1 MDNLQVF
8 LDSLLG
14 YLVGMAF
21 VEAILK
27 PAIVRWTKKALK
39 KTDESLSDALP
50 DWLWSENETES
61 D

>member
-8 LDSLLG
+8 FDSLLG

-27 PAIVRWTKKALK
+27 PAIVRLTKKALK
-39 KTDESLSDALP
+39 KTDESMNDLLP
-50 DWLWSENETES
+50 NWMWDETES

>member
-8 LDSLLG
+8 FDSLLG

-39 KTDESLSDALP
+39 KTDESLSDVLP
-50 DWLWSENETES
+50 DWLYEEKTT

>member
-1 MDNLQVF
+1 MFV
-8 LDSLLG
+8 DSLLG

-39 KTDESLSDALP
+39 KTDESLSDVLP
-50 DWLWSENETES
+50 DWLYEEKTT

>member
-8 LDSLLG
+8 FDSLLG

-39 KTDESLSDALP
+39 KTDESMNDLLP
-50 DWLWSENETES
+50 NWMWDETES

>member
-8 LDSLLG
+8 FDSLLG

-21 VEAILK
+21 IEAILK

-39 KTDESLSDALP
+39 KTDESMNDLLP
-50 DWLWSENETES
+50 NWMWDETES

>member
-8 LDSLLG
+8 VDSLLG

-27 PAIVRWTKKALK
+27 PTIVRLTKKALK
-39 KTDESLSDALP
+39 KTDESMNDLLP
-50 DWLWSENETES
+50 NWMWDETET